1 MDSCSDDELIARA
14 QRNDTAAYDA
24 LVRRYQELAFRTA
37 WVILRHEQDA
47 QDATQTAFLKAW
59 RAIGTFQRGAPFR
72 PWLLR
77 IVANEA
83 KNRRDSRWRWL
94 QTHRPAESA
103 VGVSADLDLE
113 ELVARTETSA
123 ELLQAISMLSLHD
136 QQVLLLRYALD
147 LTESEIG
154 DALGIAR
161 GTVKSRTHR
170 ATARL
175 REVVTDDD

>member
-1 MDSCSDDELIARA
+1 MDSGSDDELIARA
-14 QRNDTAAYDA
+14 QQGETAAYDI

-59 RAIGTFQRGAPFR
+59 SAVSRFRRGEPFR

-83 KNRRDSRWRWL
+83 KNRRNSRWRWL
-94 QTHRPAESA
+94 QTHRPADA
-103 VGVSADLDLE
+103 RVDVSGGPLLD
-113 ELVARTETSA
+113 ELVARNETSS
-123 ELLQAISMLSLHD
+123 ELLRAISMLPVND

-147 LTESEIG
+147 LTEPEI
-154 DALGIAR
+154 AATLGVAR
-161 GTVKSRTHR
+161 GTVKSRLHR
-170 ATARL
+170 ATVRL
-175 REVVTDDD
+175 REVMIPDE

>member
-1 MDSCSDDELIARA
+1 MASVSDDDLIQRA
-14 QRNDTAAYDA
+14 QQGDTVAYDA
-24 LVRRYQELAFRTA
+24 LVRRYQEIAFRTA

-59 RAIGTFQRGAPFR
+59 QALPRFRRKEPFR

-94 QTHRPAESA
+94 RIHYPPDDGN
-103 VGVSADLDLE
+103 GVADAPVMD
-113 ELVARTETSA
+113 ELVSRNETSS
-123 ELLQAISMLSLHD
+123 ELIRAIEKLSGND

-147 LTESEIG
+147 LAESEIA
-154 DALGIAR
+154 DALGVAR
-161 GTVKSRTHR
+161 GTVKSRLHR
-170 ATARL
+170 ALARL
-175 REVVTDDD
+175 REVVTDND

>member
-1 MDSCSDDELIARA
+1 MESSSDDELIARA
-14 QRNDTAAYDA
+14 QRGDNAAYDV

-59 RAIGTFQRGAPFR
+59 KAIGTFRVNDPFR

-83 KNRRDSRWRWL
+83 KNRRNSRWRWI
-94 QTHRPAESA
+94 QTHRPAEDASGIA
-103 VGVSADLDLE
+103 SGPALD
-113 ELVARTETSA
+113 ELVARNETSA
-123 ELLQAISMLSLHD
+123 DLLRAISTLSLND
-136 QQVLLLRYALD
+136 QQMLLLRYALD
-147 LTESEIG
+147 LTEPEIA

-161 GTVKSRTHR
+161 GTVKSRLHR
-170 ATARL
+170 AIARL
-175 REVVTDDD
+175 REVVNDDD